1 MRILELKN
9 PHMTGRDVE
18 TWQAFLTRRG
28 FWLGRVD
35 ADFGQKTHN
44 ATVTFQARYRLY
56 RDGVVGRNTLRVARE
71 LGFTPPT
78 PQVPTPI
85 PPTPPNPARPPR
97 PPLPGGNVPPN
108 STTYPPRP
116 GDLPAPTL
124 QNAINLFG
132 RFAYRANP
140 STFSGRG
147 ITITDGWDTRNI
159 ININI
164 PQLNGIPVYGT
175 PSRGNMR
182 VHRLAADQMR
192 RLFQAWEDAGLSHL
206 IRTYSGSFTP
216 RFIGGTTTLSN
227 HAFGAAFDINEEWNG
242 QPRTPAAT
250 GARGSVRELVPI
262 ANRLGFFWGG
272 HYNRRPDGM
281 HFEVVVIR

>member
-1 MRILELKN
+1 MRLLELKS

-18 TWQAFLTRRG
+18 SWQQFLTRRG

-35 ADFGQKTHN
+35 ADFGRKTHN
-44 ATVTFQARYRLY
+44 ATVAFQRRHRLY
-56 RDGVVGRNTLRVARE
+56 PDGIVGPRTLRVARE
-71 LGFTPPT
+71 HGFTPPT
-78 PQVPTPI
+78 PQAPTPPPPRQPNPTR
-85 PPTPPNPARPPR
+85 PPTPPRT
-97 PPLPGGNVPPN
+97 GGNVPQN
-108 STTYPPRP
+108 STAYPPRP
-116 GDLPAPTL
+116 GDLPVPSL

-140 STFSGRG
+140 SALNGRG

-159 ININI
+159 ITINI
-164 PQLNGIPVYGT
+164 PQLNGIPIYGT
-175 PSRGNMR
+175 PGRGNMR
-182 VHRLAADQMR
+182 VHRLVADQMR
-192 RLFQAWEDAGLSHL
+192 RLFQAWEDAGLIHL
-206 IRTYSGSFTP
+206 LRTYSGSFTP

-250 GARGSVRELVPI
+250 GAPGSVRELVPI
-262 ANRLGFFWGG
+262 ANSLGFYWGG